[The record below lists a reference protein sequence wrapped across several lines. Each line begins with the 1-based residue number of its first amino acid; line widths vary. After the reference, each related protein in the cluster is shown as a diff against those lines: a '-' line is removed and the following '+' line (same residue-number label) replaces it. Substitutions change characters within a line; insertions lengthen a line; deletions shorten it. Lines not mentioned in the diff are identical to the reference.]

1 MYILRMSKRFFIISI
16 LILLC
21 QDFVWAQR
29 RAQEDDREARRQWEE
44 DQRADEYA
52 LSLRRRDWLKDRL
65 ILELGLGTKFPVM
78 GANWLGLGAGVEY
91 ITQWHVSGFLTAGFV
106 PQHSDPVMPGTL
118 DGGIGWRLGFA
129 YYMFPKSPIHLGF
142 QVSYGTVF
150 YDHRVA
156 PEGFD
161 PTNFTPADFY
171 DETGNLVDL
180 VYPIV
185 MCRGYEF
192 DIFLSYLSDQWLFG
206 QIMIG
211 MYYVGDGRKNQS
223 LQEAL
228 DNDNGSSGWGM
239 TNPSWEANVNK
250 GRVVSAVTQTDK
262 HPAIPPY
269 GVVFGV
275 GIGFAFEEFFPDD
288 TEIRRREREDTRSGR
303 PAASRSSSTASRP
316 SSTTVRKP
324 LKSATKSKSAA
335 KKSSRVNDDFED
347 EEYEEED
354 EE

>member
-1 MYILRMSKRFFIISI
+1 MYILRMSKRFFIITI
-16 LILLC
+16 LLLLC

-29 RAQEDDREARRQWEE
+29 RAQEDDSEARRQWEE

-52 LSLRRRDWLKDRL
+52 LNLRRRDWLKDRL

-91 ITQWHVSGFLTAGFV
+91 ITRWHLSGFVTAGFV

-118 DGGIGWRLGFA
+118 EGGVGWRLGLA
-129 YYMFPKSPIHLGF
+129 YYMFEKSPIHLGF

-156 PEGFD
+156 PEDFD
-161 PTNFTPADFY
+161 PETFNPADFY
-171 DETGNLVDL
+171 DGNLV
-180 VYPIV
+180 YPMI

-192 DIFLSYLSDQWLFG
+192 DIFVSYLSDQWLFG

-211 MYYVGDGRKNQS
+211 MYYVGEGRRYQDY
-223 LQEAL
+223 LGEAR
-228 DNDNGSSGWGM
+228 DNKDGSSGWGM
-239 TNPSWEANVNK
+239 TNPSWEVK
-250 GRVVSAVTQTDK
+250 IDPITGTPVGVVSVVTQTDK

-288 TEIRRREREDTRSGR
+288 TEIRRREREDMRSGR
-303 PAASRSSSTASRP
+303 QSVSRSSSTAAK
-316 SSTTVRKP
+316 KP
-324 LKSATKSKSAA
+324 LKSSRPAP
-335 KKSSRVNDDFED
+335 KKSSRVAEDFDED
-347 EEYEEED
+347 EEEED
-354 EE
+354 E